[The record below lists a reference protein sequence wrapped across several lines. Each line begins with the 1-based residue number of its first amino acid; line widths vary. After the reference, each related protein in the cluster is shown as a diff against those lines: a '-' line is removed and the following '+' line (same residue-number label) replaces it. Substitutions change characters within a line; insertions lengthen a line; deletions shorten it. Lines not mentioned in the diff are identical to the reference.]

1 MFLLDAFLPNGFSL
15 VPELLIGRLHV
26 DQMVLEAVL
35 NSQDAQARGN
45 LRPLS
50 MAQATPRVFWNVVRH
65 GAVGPTVN
73 FQQAL
78 ATLVP
83 EPQWT
88 EFWQQLDIRERKLS
102 KRAKEAEENERA
114 IEEHFANDS
123 D

>member
-1 MFLLDAFLPNGFSL
+1 
-15 VPELLIGRLHV
+15 
-26 DQMVLEAVL
+26 MVLEAVL
-35 NSQDAQARGN
+35 NSQDPQARGN

-73 FQQAL
+73 FKQAL

-83 EPQWT
+83 EPQWA

-114 IEEHFANDS
+114 IQEHFANDS